1 MVAMLRVQR
10 GLLVVPLLFV
20 GLVAPG
26 VAQPSRLVARQ
37 DTPEDTADVPAFPV
51 SAVTIQDKIDWLTA
65 EADAAAHAVDAE
77 AEKPW
82 AEQRESIYR
91 GVLTRGAHL
100 VRLLNTLGGRFPR
113 LHGRVNEVMTSAA
126 AGIERIANGRLK
138 IGMTTEQVRE
148 IRGEPSSISDTSSDE
163 GSQLHW
169 RYGATVLVFEHGT
182 LIEIHQM
189 LKGE

>member
-1 MVAMLRVQR
+1 MLRIRR
-10 GLLVVPLLFV
+10 GLLVVSLLFL

-26 VAQPSRLVARQ
+26 AAQPSRPAARQ
-37 DTPEDTADVPAFPV
+37 DTSEDSADVPAFPV
-51 SAVTIQDKIDWLTA
+51 SAVTIHDKIDWLTT

-77 AEKPW
+77 AEKPL

-100 VRLLNTLGGRFPR
+100 VRLLNTLEGRFPR
-113 LHGRVNEVMTSAA
+113 LAGRVNEVMTSAA

-148 IRGEPSSISDTSSDE
+148 IRGEPSSTSDASSEE
-163 GSQLHW
+163 GPRQQW
-169 RYGATVLVFEHGT
+169 RYGATVLVFENGT